1 MAHKKCVRAAVKEFF
16 RDVQPC
22 KRQEVVVAHTQTIF
36 DSIAARI
43 PSVHGRHRACIR
55 SDQGRK

>member
-1 MAHKKCVRAAVKEFF
+1 MAHKKCMRAAVKELF

-22 KRQEVVVAHTQTIF
+22 KREEVVIAHTQTIF
-36 DSIAARI
+36 DSIAAGV
-43 PSVHGRHRACIR
+43 PAVHGRHGACVR